1 MQAPSG
7 HTTTPPV
14 SALPAGGAL
23 AGQWVLDPGQSS
35 IQLKSRVLGGLIRV
49 TGVFREVSGNA
60 TVSPD
65 GQVSGTLTVAAASID
80 TKNTKRDT
88 HLRSADFFDT
98 GNTPDIIFTATG
110 IRPSGQGAE
119 VTGTLADVTGTLTVR
134 DRTQPLSFP
143 AGAAVQGDGDVWL
156 DAVVH
161 IDRTDFGL
169 TWNFLGMVSMDN
181 TLTIHAVFIR
191 R

>member
-14 SALPAGGAL
+14 SALLAGGAL

-35 IQLKSRVLGGLIRV
+35 IQLRSRVLGGLIRV
-49 TGVFREVSGNA
+49 TGVFREVSGSA
-60 TVSPD
+60 TVSSA

-119 VTGTLADVTGTLTVR
+119 VTGTLTVR

-156 DAVVH
+156 DAVVP

-169 TWNFLGMVSMDN
+169 TWNFLGMVAKDS
-181 TLTIHAVFIR
+181 TLTIHAVFTR